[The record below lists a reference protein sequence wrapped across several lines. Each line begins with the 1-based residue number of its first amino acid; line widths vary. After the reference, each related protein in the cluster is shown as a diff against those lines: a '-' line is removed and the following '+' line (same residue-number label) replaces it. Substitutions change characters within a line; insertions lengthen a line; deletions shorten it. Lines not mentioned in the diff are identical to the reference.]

1 MIWRYRISVYSFR
14 RVHKYAHIHKRNDSG
29 SGSGGNK
36 GRLPAAPLALS
47 KERELRESGRNSSST
62 TVIAIANFTSIP
74 QDLSHAHLHT
84 ADYANSTSSSTLTA
98 HEPHMVMFAP
108 NCTDP
113 DPRNGNMKEPYELC
127 LAYSCRGYIN
137 FGQVYARLL
146 RLLKVKRR

>member
-1 MIWRYRISVYSFR
+1 MIWCYRHSVYSFR
-14 RVHKYAHIHKRNDSG
+14 RVHKYAHIHKRNDSRN
-29 SGSGGNK
+29 GGNK

-84 ADYANSTSSSTLTA
+84 ADYANSSNSSTLTP
-98 HEPHMVMFAP
+98 HEPHMSMFAP

-113 DPRNGNMKEPYELC
+113 DPKNGNMKDL
-127 LAYSCRGYIN
+127 
-137 FGQVYARLL
+137 
-146 RLLKVKRR
+146 

>member
-1 MIWRYRISVYSFR
+1 MIWHYWISVYSFR

-29 SGSGGNK
+29 SGSGGN

-84 ADYANSTSSSTLTA
+84 ADYANSSTLTPHDA
-98 HEPHMVMFAP
+98 HMSMFAS

-113 DPRNGNMKEPYELC
+113 DPRNGNMNTRMNCAYYTLAEAILILAWC
-127 LAYSCRGYIN
+127 LQDFSDP
-137 FGQVYARLL
+137 
-146 RLLKVKRR
+146 LK

>member
-1 MIWRYRISVYSFR
+1 MIWHYWISVYSFR

-84 ADYANSTSSSTLTA
+84 ADYANSSTLTPHDA
-98 HEPHMVMFAP
+98 HMSMFAP

-113 DPRNGNMKEPYELC
+113 DPRNGNTKDPYELC
-127 LAYSCRGYIN
+127 LLYSCRGYIN
-137 FGQVYARLL
+137 FGLVFARLL
-146 RLLKVKRR
+146 RPLKVKRR